1 MIVWTPEQWG
11 RELDEFAVA
20 VREKKFNKIPYGDW
34 KMMWHWQYY
43 LLSETDIYLK
53 LKDNSFMFSLYGK
66 SDYITFVKD
75 DADWPFIEYLQS
87 KYYAI
92 FGFAESCIRWSITN
106 IARPHLTTDMSYT
119 NYTGPFQCNT
129 TTATTTTA
137 NAVLNTNYVTTAD
150 WTYINTSN
158 FTDYPLKGTDNT
170 CNTIQSEIDK
180 IKVQLDQINN
190 KSENKKEK
198 KDMNFFKN
206 FEFGPVKNDTVRLS
220 PYGLAV
226 KNLDG
231 SWVSYDGAS
240 DSIIDVDVFNF
251 EGKNLIYK
259 IPAAPHTVR
268 AGDMIVHQGKGMYVV
283 ADVCE
288 GDTCVSV
295 IDPRAGES
303 KEILFTKSPFNFTFV
318 IKLVSLLDMSGIN
331 ANPDNPFGNLWP
343 LALMGDKDCDAA
355 TMMAFMM
362 MNNSEGCDLDMSN
375 PMMMYALMSGDNK
388 DMLLPMML
396 MASRK

>member
-1 MIVWTPEQWG
+1 MVVWTPSQWKQ
-11 RELDEFAVA
+11 ELDNFAVRVQA
-20 VREKKFNKIPYGDW
+20 KDYDRIPYTN
-34 KMMWHWQYY
+34 WQ
-43 LLSETDIYLK
+43 T
-53 LKDNSFMFSLYGK
+53 
-66 SDYITFVKD
+66 V
-75 DADWPFIEYLQS
+75 
-87 KYYAI
+87 
-92 FGFAESCIRWSITN
+92 FGFTKLNPSKKIILAIDSTGKMTLTASNYLFNMNCYAMLPLRSYLEDTYYELPVQAAARLAFNVNDLMAYKKVELSNSNYATVNTN
-106 IARPHLTTDMSYT
+106 T
-119 NYTGPFQCNT
+119 
-129 TTATTTTA
+129 
-137 NAVLNTNYVTTAD
+137 VLNTNYATTTD
-150 WTYINTSN
+150 WIYTNKSDTTGYPINGAYIAGS
-158 FTDYPLKGTDNT
+158 
-170 CNTIQSEIDK
+170 TIQSEIDK

-190 KSENKKEK
+190 KSENKKKK

-259 IPAAPHTVR
+259 IPVAPHTVH

-303 KEILFTKSPFNFTFV
+303 KEILFTKSPFGFTFIV
-318 IKLVSLLDMSGIN
+318 KLVSLLDMSGIE
-331 ANPDNPFGNLWP
+331 ANPDNPFGNLLP
-343 LALMGDKDCDAA
+343 LAMMGDKDCDAA

-362 MNNSEGCDLDMSN
+362 MNNSEGCNFDMSN
-375 PMMMYALMSGDNK
+375 PMMMYALMSDNK

-396 MASRK
+396 MANRK

>member
-1 MIVWTPEQWG
+1 MVIWTPEEWG
-11 RELDEFAVA
+11 KELDEFAAA
-20 VREKKFNKIPYGDW
+20 VREKKFNKISYDSW
-34 KMMWHWQYY
+34 KMIYRWRT
-43 LLSETDIYLK
+43 LPSIASIYLNIDNDFICILNEK
-53 LKDNSFMFSLYGK
+53 L
-66 SDYITFVKD
+66 DYFTFEKEENY
-75 DADWPFIEYLQS
+75 PFIEYLKF
-87 KYYAI
+87 KYCDILSYAV
-92 FGFAESCIRWSITN
+92 SCSRCPIANLIQFRSITDMPYTVN
-106 IARPHLTTDMSYT
+106 YAPSPYSAITISDVISNSNLATTITCDSNVVFASGTY
-119 NYTGPFQCNT
+119 Q
-129 TTATTTTA
+129 TATT
-137 NAVLNTNYVTTAD
+137 
-150 WTYINTSN
+150 
-158 FTDYPLKGTDNT
+158 DN
-170 CNTIQSEIDK
+170 E
-180 IKVQLDQINN
+180 
-190 KSENKKEK
+190 KEK

-231 SWVSYDGAS
+231 SWVSYDSAS

-303 KEILFTKSPFNFTFV
+303 KEILFTKSPFGFTFIV
-318 IKLVSLLDMSGIN
+318 KLVSLLDMSGIN

-362 MNNSEGCDLDMSN
+362 MNNSEGCSFDMSN

-396 MASRK
+396 MANRK

>member
-1 MIVWTPEQWG
+1 MVIWTPEQWG
-11 RELDEFAVA
+11 RELDEFAARVQA
-20 VREKKFNKIPYGDW
+20 KDYDRIPYTN
-34 KMMWHWQYY
+34 WQT
-43 LLSETDIYLK
+43 L
-53 LKDNSFMFSLYGK
+53 
-66 SDYITFVKD
+66 
-75 DADWPFIEYLQS
+75 
-87 KYYAI
+87 
-92 FGFAESCIRWSITN
+92 FGFTKLNPSEKIVLAIDSTGKMTLTASNSQFNMNSCVMLPLRSYLEDTYCELPVHAAARLTFNVNDLTAYKKMDLSNSNYATIT
-106 IARPHLTTDMSYT
+106 AA
-119 NYTGPFQCNT
+119 NT
-129 TTATTTTA
+129 
-137 NAVLNTNYVTTAD
+137 VLNTNYATTTD
-150 WTYINTSN
+150 WTYTNKSNTTGGTIN
-158 FTDYPLKGTDNT
+158 GTYNPY
-170 CNTIQSEIDK
+170 NTIQSEVDK
-180 IKVQLDQINN
+180 IKVQLNQIINN
-190 KSENKKEK
+190 KSENKEEK
-198 KDMNFFKN
+198 KNMNFFKN

-303 KEILFTKSPFNFTFV
+303 KEILFTKSPFGFTFIV
-318 IKLVSLLDMSGIN
+318 KLVSLLDMSGID

-343 LALMGDKDCDAA
+343 LAMMGDKDCDAA
-355 TMMAFMM
+355 TMMAMM
-362 MNNSEGCDLDMSN
+362 MMMNSEGCNFDMSN
-375 PMMMYALMSGDNK
+375 PMMMYALMSDDNK
-388 DMLLPMML
+388 DMLLPMIL
-396 MASRK
+396 MANRK

>member
-1 MIVWTPEQWG
+1 MVIWTPEEWEK
-11 RELDEFAVA
+11 ELNEFAAA
-20 VREKKFNKIPYGDW
+20 VRKKKSDKIPYDDW
-34 KMMWHWQYY
+34 KMMWSWRD
-43 LLSETDIYLK
+43 LPSATDIYLK
-53 LKDNSFMFSLYGK
+53 INSNSDFICSPYGEM
-66 SDYITFVKD
+66 DFVIFERK
-75 DADWPFIEYLQS
+75 ANCPFLNYLQA

-92 FGFAESCIRWSITN
+92 LGYAESCTRWSITN
-106 IARPHLTTDMSYT
+106 LVQPHLTTDMPYT
-119 NYTGPFQCNT
+119 VNYAPSPYSAITTSDVISNSNLATTITCDPNT
-129 TTATTTTA
+129 ILAPGTYQTAT
-137 NAVLNTNYVTTAD
+137 
-150 WTYINTSN
+150 
-158 FTDYPLKGTDNT
+158 
-170 CNTIQSEIDK
+170 ID
-180 IKVQLDQINN
+180 
-190 KSENKKEK
+190 NKKEK

-355 TMMAFMM
+355 TMIAFMM
-362 MNNSEGCDLDMSN
+362 MNNSEGCSFDMSN
-375 PMMMYALMSGDNK
+375 PMMMYALMSSDNK

-396 MASRK
+396 MANRK

>member
-1 MIVWTPEQWG
+1 MVIWTPEEWEK
-11 RELDEFAVA
+11 ELNEFAAA
-20 VREKKFNKIPYGDW
+20 VHKKKFNKISYDDW
-34 KMMWHWQYY
+34 RMMWSWRD
-43 LLSETDIYLK
+43 LPGTTDIYLK
-53 LKDNSFMFSLYGK
+53 INSDSDFNFMCSPYGK
-66 SDYITFVKD
+66 VDFVIFERK
-75 DADWPFIEYLQS
+75 ANCPFLDYLQS
-87 KYYAI
+87 KYSTI
-92 FGFAESCIRWSITN
+92 LDFAPSYSRYPIADL
-106 IARPHLTTDMSYT
+106 ARPHLTTDMSYT
-119 NYTGPFQCNT
+119 VNYAPSPYSVLT
-129 TTATTTTA
+129 TSDVISNSNLATTITCDPNVILAPGTYQTAT
-137 NAVLNTNYVTTAD
+137 
-150 WTYINTSN
+150 
-158 FTDYPLKGTDNT
+158 
-170 CNTIQSEIDK
+170 ID
-180 IKVQLDQINN
+180 
-190 KSENKKEK
+190 NKKEK

-259 IPAAPHTVR
+259 IPVAPHTVR
-268 AGDMIVHQGKGMYVV
+268 AGDMIIHQGKGMYVV

-303 KEILFTKSPFNFTFV
+303 KEILFTKSPFGFTFIV
-318 IKLVSLLDMSGIN
+318 KLVSLLDMSGID
-331 ANPDNPFGNLWP
+331 ANPDNPFGNLLP
-343 LALMGDKDCDAA
+343 LAMMGDKDCDAA
-355 TMMAFMM
+355 TMMAMMM
-362 MNNSEGCDLDMSN
+362 MNSESCGFDMSN

-396 MASRK
+396 MANRK